1 MGEKGQKCEN
11 IRELA
16 LDALLLIEQQEQYS
30 HVVISG
36 MLKKYD
42 YLEGRDKAFFKRL
55 VSGTLERQI
64 ELDYVID
71 SFSSTP
77 TGKMRP
83 LIRVLLRMSA
93 YQILFMEGAADSAAV
108 NEAVKLAQR
117 RKFVSLKGFV
127 NGVLRSIVRNKDKI
141 HYPDAKKD
149 KDNYL
154 SVRYSM
160 PRWLIEKWNRE
171 LGTEKTEAVL
181 EGLLQERPVTIR
193 LRSGLP
199 KEEKEKVLKEL
210 TASGIAVQESGILPY
225 AFYLSGTEGLLHLP
239 AFRAGK
245 FTVQDVSSM
254 LAVEAAGIQGEDFV
268 MDTCA
273 APGGKM
279 LFAAEKAFKGSVLA
293 RDVSEAK
300 LLLMQE
306 NKERM
311 HAKQVTLQ
319 LFDATKEDPAYYEKA
334 DVVLADVPC
343 SGLGVIGRKPDIKY
357 RATIEGLLELQKLQ
371 KQILEA
377 VWHYVKPSGVLLY
390 STCTISRGENE
401 EMAEWF
407 LKEHPFHAESL
418 DGFLPEKFSDDGTA
432 KGQLQFLPGIHGTDG
447 FFIARFIRNQE

>member
-77 TGKMRP
+77 TRKMRP

-154 SVRYSM
+154 SVR
-160 PRWLIEKWNRE
+160 
-171 LGTEKTEAVL
+171 
-181 EGLLQERPVTIR
+181 
-193 LRSGLP
+193 
-199 KEEKEKVLKEL
+199 
-210 TASGIAVQESGILPY
+210 
-225 AFYLSGTEGLLHLP
+225 
-239 AFRAGK
+239 
-245 FTVQDVSSM
+245 
-254 LAVEAAGIQGEDFV
+254 
-268 MDTCA
+268 
-273 APGGKM
+273 
-279 LFAAEKAFKGSVLA
+279 
-293 RDVSEAK
+293 
-300 LLLMQE
+300 
-306 NKERM
+306 
-311 HAKQVTLQ
+311 
-319 LFDATKEDPAYYEKA
+319 
-334 DVVLADVPC
+334 
-343 SGLGVIGRKPDIKY
+343 
-357 RATIEGLLELQKLQ
+357 
-371 KQILEA
+371 
-377 VWHYVKPSGVLLY
+377 
-390 STCTISRGENE
+390 
-401 EMAEWF
+401 
-407 LKEHPFHAESL
+407 
-418 DGFLPEKFSDDGTA
+418 
-432 KGQLQFLPGIHGTDG
+432 
-447 FFIARFIRNQE
+447 